1 MTTDNTALKTTLTVV
16 AALAAIPLVLMVVVM
31 PTMGLFGGGHAVG
44 GPSGWQMLLFPLI
57 PFTFVGGIGYLLY
70 VWTSDRDNARTI
82 SRERQSARPLTELRT
97 AYARGDLSTE
107 EYESRRETLGARDS
121 ATGDDEVSTRD

>member
-16 AALAAIPLVLMVVVM
+16 AALAAIPLVMMVLVV

-44 GPSGWQMLLFPLI
+44 GAGGWQMLFPLI
-57 PFTFVGGIGYLLY
+57 PLTIVGGLVYLLY
-70 VWTSDRDNARTI
+70 TGTSDRNNAGTDT
-82 SRERQSARPLTELRT
+82 RESQSARALDELRA

-107 EYESRRETLGARDS
+107 EYETRRETLRAGNS
-121 ATGDDEVSTRD
+121 AAGDGEVTTRD